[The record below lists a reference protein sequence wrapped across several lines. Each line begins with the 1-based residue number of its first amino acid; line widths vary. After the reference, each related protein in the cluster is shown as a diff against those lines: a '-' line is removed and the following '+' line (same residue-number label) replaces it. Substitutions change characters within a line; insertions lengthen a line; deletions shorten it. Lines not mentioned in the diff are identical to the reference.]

1 MDSERKEFER
11 WFEGHCLPCES
22 NWFERDADGDYT
34 FNPTAHAWEGWQ
46 ARAELGEGTPHCTE
60 KLNALHVNHIALQA
74 ECEALKKANALL
86 QQHHATAWNRGH
98 QMGMMANRQTAR
110 EALKAVE
117 RDAWGNTQLTEAL
130 LAAEAECEALRK
142 DAERWKTAVQV
153 SEDAMRHPDQREKP
167 ELYDAYMMANS
178 MGLNM
183 HACIDAAMGKEQ
195 SND

>member
-74 ECEALKKANALL
+74 ECEAL
-86 QQHHATAWNRGH
+86 
-98 QMGMMANRQTAR
+98 
-110 EALKAVE
+110 
-117 RDAWGNTQLTEAL
+117 
-130 LAAEAECEALRK
+130 RK
-142 DAERWKTAVQV
+142 DAERYRWMRSHPEAVCVTV
-153 SEDAMRHPDQREKP
+153 SIHGDWIPAISEQLDAALD
-167 ELYDAYMMANS
+167 
-178 MGLNM
+178 
-183 HACIDAAMGKEQ
+183 AMGKEKA
-195 SND
+195 